1 MRLLLEESPDSERKR
16 CHARAFRTQR
26 DFDGTRASNSAEERV
41 PAITILLRTA
51 HIGQSRFQTGAISHE
66 REISLTQSGARTPLD
81 VVRKSPRCRE
91 IQSLDVVRF
100 WHSMSS

>member
-1 MRLLLEESPDSERKR
+1 MRGPFERNGILTAPGLRIQLKR
-16 CHARAFRTQR
+16 GFRPLRYCCGPHTSDNRAFR
-26 DFDGTRASNSAEERV
+26 RARYH
-41 PAITILLRTA
+41 T
-51 HIGQSRFQTGAISHE
+51 E

-81 VVRKSPRCRE
+81 VVRKSPRCRG